1 MEVVESCGETCAN
14 LCRVYKLIMI
24 SRVPGYGHL
33 QYLILINLIDLITL
47 FKEIVGLLMIW

>member
-1 MEVVESCGETCAN
+1 
-14 LCRVYKLIMI
+14 MI